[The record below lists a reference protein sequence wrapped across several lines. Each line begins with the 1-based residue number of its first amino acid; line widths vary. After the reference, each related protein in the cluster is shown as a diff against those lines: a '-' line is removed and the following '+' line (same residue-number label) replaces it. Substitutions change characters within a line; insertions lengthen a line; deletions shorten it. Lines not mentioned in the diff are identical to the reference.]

1 MQLKSCNPPNPLRS
15 QYFDSELDEPTARR
29 VKSERTFDTTSGW
42 IFYFNQHMD
51 IYLLQLL
58 LEAELVAVTALLLA
72 AVNGAQ
78 MKARIAPDDERASSS
93 S

>member
-1 MQLKSCNPPNPLRS
+1 
-15 QYFDSELDEPTARR
+15 
-29 VKSERTFDTTSGW
+29 
-42 IFYFNQHMD
+42 MD